1 MSKSYHTH
9 QSKLQVNNRRCE
21 LCNKCLD
28 TVGGSLS
35 IIICPS
41 ATIARMPLCYSC
53 EAQLDCC
60 DPNTVRAFARA
71 MLPLRFPLLAQSEV
85 AA

>member
-9 QSKLQVNNRRCE
+9 PPKTQLNNRYCQ

-28 TVGGSLS
+28 TVGGSRA

-53 EAQLDCC
+53 EARLDYR
-60 DPNTVRAFARA
+60 DPNTVRAFASA
-71 MLPLRFPLLAQSEV
+71 VIPLRFPSLAQSEV
-85 AA
+85 SA